1 MPSPGSRCRLGQ
13 RRRRSRVAVMASN
26 RKRSSL
32 RPEDHE
38 LEQSGEHHSPP
49 RPSSRYTRS
58 RSRSPTHGSPSPVF
72 DHDLSTADR
81 RSTPNSSSPVMNI
94 SPGGPSWWA
103 TGGARLTSLIL
114 VTFPKFLTLPGARA
128 LTPRRGGPLP
138 ASLAPGLDPAP
149 EELSPV
155 LSLCVVPPQ
164 GGVSVGSRDG
174 SASSLGPVYSGSTGS
189 TGRSTLTAD

>member
-26 RKRSSL
+26 RKRSNL
-32 RPEDHE
+32 LPEDHE

-128 LTPRRGGPLP
+128 LTPRRRGPSARFSGARARPRAGGAQPR
-138 ASLAPGLDPAP
+138 S
-149 EELSPV
+149 
-155 LSLCVVPPQ
+155 LSLRRSSARGSI
-164 GGVSVGSRDG
+164 GGTERR
-174 SASSLGPVYSGSTGS
+174 LC
-189 TGRSTLTAD
+189 

>member
-1 MPSPGSRCRLGQ
+1 MVGYRGSSIGF
-13 RRRRSRVAVMASN
+13 A
-26 RKRSSL
+26 
-32 RPEDHE
+32 
-38 LEQSGEHHSPP
+38 
-49 RPSSRYTRS
+49 
-58 RSRSPTHGSPSPVF
+58 F
-72 DHDLSTADR
+72 
-81 RSTPNSSSPVMNI
+81 
-94 SPGGPSWWA
+94 
-103 TGGARLTSLIL
+103 L
-114 VTFPKFLTLPGARA
+114 VTFTKFLTLPGARA

-189 TGRSTLTAD
+189 AGRSTQQLTQQEDGSRRTDTGGRTSLVFLYFGQSFNKRMFSTLFLRFRLLLPLRVDPEFPSADMAPNVHSLAA